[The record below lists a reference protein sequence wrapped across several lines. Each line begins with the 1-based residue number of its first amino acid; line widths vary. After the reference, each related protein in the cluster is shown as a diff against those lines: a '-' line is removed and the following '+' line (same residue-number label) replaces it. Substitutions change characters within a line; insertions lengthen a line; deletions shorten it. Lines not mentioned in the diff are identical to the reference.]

1 MTDRNLTFRTQS
13 PEETREVGRKLA
25 PLLRPDDVLA
35 LCGTLGAGKTCLVKG
50 IARGLGVED
59 EREVSSA
66 SFLLLKQHEGRLQL
80 NHFDAYRLNDETDMD
95 AIGCDEIFHS
105 GGVSVIEWAD
115 RVAACLPS
123 EHFTI
128 EIKVK
133 GETTRQF
140 RVTAS
145 GEESENR
152 LPDIASAL
160 EQQTAC

>member
-1 MTDRNLTFRTQS
+1 MTEKAITFRTRS
-13 PEETREVGRKLA
+13 PEETRQVGQKLA

-50 IARGLGVED
+50 LARGLGVED

-80 NHFDAYRLNDETDMD
+80 NHFDAYRLHDEADME

-115 RVAACLPS
+115 RVEGCLPP
-123 EHFTI
+123 EHFII

-133 GETTRQF
+133 GETTREF
-140 RVTAS
+140 TVTAEGTRS
-145 GEESENR
+145 TERLSEM
-152 LPDIASAL
+152 ATAL
-160 EQQTAC
+160 EEVKD